1 MFLIAVC
8 LGITATGLSP
18 CSSKYVPR
26 PTQGISDQ
34 AIRQIVATR
43 EEPAHVPKIALF
55 TIWFGANDAC
65 MVPSKQHV
73 PLSRFAANL
82 AYFIEALKSPD
93 SEYYKPHT
101 RVLLFTPPPIN
112 TYQRGA
118 ELAARDPPQPL
129 DREFDVTR
137 QYADAVKGVGA
148 EKGVPVLD
156 VWTLLYE
163 AAGCDE
169 RKLDQFLDDG
179 LHLNAVGY
187 EVRVPHT

>member
-1 MFLIAVC
+1 L
-8 LGITATGLSP
+8 
-18 CSSKYVPR
+18 
-26 PTQGISDQ
+26 
-34 AIRQIVATR
+34 
-43 EEPAHVPKIALF
+43 
-55 TIWFGANDAC
+55 
-65 MVPSKQHV
+65 PSKQHV

-82 AYFIEALKSPD
+82 AYFIKALKSPD
-93 SEYYKPHT
+93 SEYYMPRT

-118 ELAARDPPQPL
+118 DLAARDPPQQL

-137 QYADAVKGVGA
+137 QYAEAVKGVGA

-163 AAGCDE
+163 AAGRDE
-169 RKLDQFLDDG
+169 RKLDKFMDDG

-187 EVRVPHT
+187 ELVFNALIDTIKREWPEIHHDALPMVFPGWAEIDIHHLEPSLQANRLEI